1 MVSKV
6 ELDLL
11 EEIDLHGPEGSPE
24 EESGGKGKLWRY
36 LKWLIRKKLAV
47 ASLLLAFSG
56 IVGISLL
63 IFLEEKDS
71 GTNRGIELAEVRPIH
86 DSVENLNDFLVDFKD
101 EHGHYRVLV
110 CDIAIMMNP
119 DKKILGNKSELRK
132 KAYNALKN
140 KSTHVLTSPRA
151 YNTIKKEIRDELNG
165 LLGGGIKE
173 IYFTKF
179 MIL

>member
-1 MVSKV
+1 MVRKV

-11 EEIDLHGPEGSPE
+11 EERDLHGSEGPLE
-24 EESGGKGKLWRY
+24 EESGKKGKVWRS
-36 LKWLIRKKLAV
+36 LKWLIRKKFVV

-63 IFLEEKDS
+63 IFPTGKDQS
-71 GTNRGIELAEVRPIH
+71 NNHGIEFTEVRPIP
-86 DSVENLNDFLVDFKD
+86 DTVENLDSFLVNLKD

-119 DKKILGNKSELRK
+119 DKKIPGDKSELRK

-140 KSTHVLTSPRA
+140 KGAYALTSSRA
-151 YNTIKKEIRDELNG
+151 YSTIKKEVRDELNG